1 VPGIRI
7 GEATIARFLELFAH
21 TPAEL
26 ARELRDCPGSWQLLP
41 MQAAPL
47 LRLGDDVV
55 VLDERYLMERVTR
68 GLAWLVHD
76 HERDNHG
83 DQARNLWTRAY
94 GEMVERFAED
104 QLRPMAPALL
114 GGGQAFFTEEHLQA
128 AFPGKRNCDTV
139 IDFGGDVVLAEIVS
153 GTVTVPTRQGHAEA
167 FRRDAKRLVLGKADQ
182 VYETARNLL
191 RDPQP
196 ANSPLA
202 QPAARI
208 FPVVVCGGQFP
219 INPLTT
225 QYITEELQA
234 QGLVPD
240 GPIEPL
246 ALMDLEELEGCAAL
260 RERRGLTL
268 PQLLPHPTPLPHSAT
283 T

>member
-1 VPGIRI
+1 
-7 GEATIARFLELFAH
+7 
-21 TPAEL
+21 
-26 ARELRDCPGSWQLLP
+26 
-41 MQAAPL
+41 M
-47 LRLGDDVV
+47 
-55 VLDERYLMERVTR
+55 
-68 GLAWLVHD
+68 
-76 HERDNHG
+76 
-83 DQARNLWTRAY
+83 
-94 GEMVERFAED
+94 
-104 QLRPMAPALL
+104 
-114 GGGQAFFTEEHLQA
+114 QA
-128 AFPGKRNCDTV
+128 AFPGKRNCNTV

-153 GTVTVPTRQGHAEA
+153 GTVTVPTRQGNAEA
-167 FRRDAKRLVLGKADQ
+167 FRRDAKRLVLDKADQ

-225 QYITEELQA
+225 QYITEELQV

-268 PQLLPHPTPLPHSAT
+268 PQLLQAWRASPYVAAAFRNYLAYEYGGRELGRPGGVGDAWRIRCSPSSGALVSKIQSTCARLVLDDLAGPGRSCCPWPADSQT
-283 T
+283 TSSRQPR